1 MERRAF
7 LISISLSVFA
17 MYMVYQYVTS
27 QDKKMQDEFGT
38 FFPMVVASRD
48 ILQFETIRPTDIET
62 IRVPAAMK
70 PPGLIADPKDVI
82 DAVAAVPLVKGEQV
96 LDNKII
102 SKNVYSGLDT
112 QIAVGRRAISIPV
125 NVKSSLGYMLRPGD
139 RVDMAT
145 YFEYK
150 TQNAPINEEKVFLQD
165 ILVLASGRTIQPSP
179 PHGVDQNLI
188 RAVAEEYP
196 IYKDPNEIRDMLNH
210 AKNDMMF
217 QTVTFEVTPIQAQV
231 IVYVMSVFNDAITVM
246 LRHPDDRQLD
256 RRPTTN
262 LADVMGPESYLVRG
276 KKLPPPR
283 AIPRPRF
290 YDLRGNQQIGVG
302 ENY

>member
-7 LISISLSVFA
+7 LISISLSAFA
-17 MYMVYQYVTS
+17 MYLVYNYVSS
-27 QDKKMQDEFGT
+27 QDAQMRAEFAT

-48 ILQFETIRPTDIET
+48 ILQYETIRPTDIET
-62 IRVPAAMK
+62 VRVPAAMK
-70 PPGLIADPKDVI
+70 PPGLITDPKDVI
-82 DAVAAVPLVKGEQV
+82 DTVAAVPITKGEQI

-112 QIAVGRRAISIPV
+112 QITLGRRAMSIPV
-125 NVKSSLGYMLRPGD
+125 NVKSSVGYHLRPGD
-139 RVDMAT
+139 RVDLAT
-145 YFEYK
+145 FFEYK
-150 TQNAPINEEKVFLQD
+150 QQGASISEVKVFMQD
-165 ILVLASGRTIQPSP
+165 ILILAVGRTIQPLP
-179 PHGVDQNLI
+179 PHGVDQNLM
-188 RAVAEEYP
+188 RTVAEQFENF
-196 IYKDPNEIRDMLNH
+196 KDQNEVREMLNH
-210 AKNDMMF
+210 VKNEMTY
-217 QTVTFEVTPIQAQV
+217 QTVTLELTPQQSQIL
-231 IVYVMSVFNDAITVM
+231 VYVMSVFNNDIQVM

-290 YDLRGNQQIGVG
+290 YDLRGNQQVGVG
-302 ENY
+302 EVY